1 MFPSLLRKLTTCTRT
16 QQSSGRNEQAF
27 LLYRGCSSLDV
38 LPQSSASLQPTRS
51 SMIKKRSPLFL
62 FCLIKYSFS
71 CKTSFTIFKL
81 ITPSCLKL
89 SAILNFSFVLSA
101 ILLAINILKFIMYHF
116 FSPFVLQSPPT
127 TATRIAFLFGVS
139 YHWPCLS
146 FPFCSYFLFT

>member
-51 SMIKKRSPLFL
+51 SVIKKRSPLFL

-71 CKTSFTIFKL
+71 CKTSFPICRL

-101 ILLAINILKFIMYHF
+101 ILLSHKHPKIHHV
-116 FSPFVLQSPPT
+116 P
-127 TATRIAFLFGVS
+127 FLFSIRSAVASNNHYQDSFSLWGIL
-139 YHWPCLS
+139 PLTLS
-146 FPFCSYFLFT
+146 QFSFLLIFFFT